1 MMDEEILKTVEA
13 VLGKDVEIVDCQ
25 KTKSVQEEEVLLING
40 QPVKLEGKD
49 AAAIKKALMT
59 GQIPPCDLLNQI
71 LFRAGILRQPVRLET
86 SLSVKSSLTTT
97 EEIRVARNG
106 CILDE
111 RSLETKEDNFYT
123 SSCSEVWEPIGKV
136 SSVRTTNCAV
146 DENCLPTA
154 GDDNNLEYVKRKK
167 SSSSTQIPPMRQ
179 NSVCTN
185 DSIYSSSA
193 SSSSRPTSDLSVNI
207 SSSDMNLYD
216 NIQSYLINHHG
227 HANNNIVDNSTKL
240 NQSLSC
246 DSGHHD
252 YSLTSTTVNDDEYAI
267 PSTTTQSSIT
277 TQSSLNGKTAN
288 NSTASIDEVD
298 FQRCRVK
305 DLPTIVKLKPQHH
318 LPTIFGTVASDQSPK
333 DISSRRGL
341 PQTVSG
347 HQVISSTSES
357 SVKDFESDENT
368 LIYRDGNLLSASLEA
383 LIQHMVP
390 TNDYYPDR
398 SYLFAFLLSSRLFI
412 KPYQLLS
419 KIWDLSQQQ
428 QNLKSFIQQKLAH
441 NNPKLSRFTQYL
453 IQLLAEWTDTFPY
466 DFRDERLMTQIRD
479 ITQISIQINPSLRS
493 DVSQLLQNL
502 LSKLQSLEKYEE
514 YMEKLNQKTSGG
526 DEVDANEKSTNGLQQ
541 QISVHSNHSHKS
553 NSSNSSSIVST
564 LTHQTD
570 ISEMCSSPLILAHQ
584 LTHIE
589 LERLS
594 HIGPEEFVQAFTKE
608 HPSIET
614 SFKDLKKTRNLES
627 YVTWFNRLSYL
638 VATDVI
644 KHQKKK
650 QRARIIEFWI
660 ETARESFNI
669 GNFNSLMAIIAG
681 LNMSPISRLK
691 KTWAKIQSAKFS
703 ILEHQM
709 DSSSNFSSYRST
721 LKAAMWRSAGATDE
735 RERIVIPFFSLL
747 VKDLY
752 FLNEGCS
759 NKLPNGHINFE
770 KFWQLAKQ
778 VTEFIAWKQVTC
790 PFEKNEKLIH
800 YLQTTSILNENTL
813 ALASFECEP
822 PDNNHEKDH
831 YKFLKNEYQK

>member
-1 MMDEEILKTVEA
+1 MRPLEKFEA
-13 VLGKDVEIVDCQ
+13 NC
-25 KTKSVQEEEVLLING
+25 TVLLVTSEQQEKQNQ
-40 QPVKLEGKD
+40 QPD
-49 AAAIKKALMT
+49 
-59 GQIPPCDLLNQI
+59 QQQQCDI
-71 LFRAGILRQPVRLET
+71 
-86 SLSVKSSLTTT
+86 SLSAFSDIYNEYLSDHS
-97 EEIRVARNG
+97 EI
-106 CILDE
+106 
-111 RSLETKEDNFYT
+111 ETAST
-123 SSCSEVWEPIGKV
+123 SD
-136 SSVRTTNCAV
+136 T
-146 DENCLPTA
+146 D
-154 GDDNNLEYVKRKK
+154 
-167 SSSSTQIPPMRQ
+167 SSSSTTSISNQTSIIKNKENYEQKNRPDIRNNLHNNQLFGVQLEVNFLLLEAERRKLKILQQELNLSLDECDKFECKKRNQSQCHELLLTISRIQSQHNSLEKELAEHTIDILKYSNIRIIEKNNRNQPAIGLKQ
-179 NSVCTN
+179 NS
-185 DSIYSSSA
+185 
-193 SSSSRPTSDLSVNI
+193 
-207 SSSDMNLYD
+207 
-216 NIQSYLINHHG
+216 
-227 HANNNIVDNSTKL
+227 
-240 NQSLSC
+240 
-246 DSGHHD
+246 
-252 YSLTSTTVNDDEYAI
+252 
-267 PSTTTQSSIT
+267 
-277 TQSSLNGKTAN
+277 KT
-288 NSTASIDEVD
+288 
-298 FQRCRVK
+298 R
-305 DLPTIVKLKPQHH
+305 
-318 LPTIFGTVASDQSPK
+318 PTIFGTVASDQSPK

-347 HQVISSTSES
+347 HQVISSTDEF
-357 SVKDFESDENT
+357 DSDENT
-368 LIYRDGNLLSASLEA
+368 LIYRDGNLSSATLEA

-398 SYLFAFLLSSRLFI
+398 SYIFAFLLSSRLFI

-419 KIWDLSQQQ
+419 KIWDLSTQQ
-428 QNLKSFIQQKLAH
+428 QNLKSFIQQKLAQ
-441 NNPKLSRFTQYL
+441 NNPKLSRFSQFL
-453 IQLLAEWTDTFPY
+453 IQLLAEWVDTFPY
-466 DFRDERLMTQIRD
+466 DFRDERLMSQIKE
-479 ITQISIQINPSLRS
+479 ITQTSIQINPSLRTE
-493 DVSQLLQNL
+493 VSQLLQNL
-502 LSKLQSLEKYEE
+502 LSKLQELENYEE
-514 YMEKLNQKTSGG
+514 HLEKLNQQTSNGK
-526 DEVDANEKSTNGLQQ
+526 DECDSTNKSPNNANGLQQ

-553 NSSNSSSIVST
+553 NSSSSSLIVST
-564 LTHQTD
+564 LSHQSD
-570 ISEMCSSPLILAHQ
+570 ISEICSSPLLLAHQ

-644 KHQKKK
+644 KHPKKK

-759 NKLPNGHINFE
+759 NKLPCGHINFE

-778 VTEFIAWKQVTC
+778 VTEFMAWKQVTC
-790 PFEKNEKLIH
+790 PFEKNDKLIN
-800 YLQTTSILNENTL
+800 YLQTTSILNECTL

-822 PDNNHEKDH
+822 PENNHEKDH
-831 YKFLKNEYQK
+831 FKFLKNEVHK